1 MGENIFND
9 TTNKGLIFKVY
20 KQLMQLNA
28 GEENKKKK
36 KKGQKTQT
44 FSQRR
49 HTYGK

>member
-28 GEENKKKK
+28 GEEK